1 MKGLNSAF
9 CETAPPSCSKSP
21 PAEPLG
27 TTRRQR
33 RQPDTEHSQR
43 ACGGKVRNKKCAS
56 DRGETRRVHNMC
68 TTCVSYVFHMC
79 FTVVELLKHG
89 DRSLE
94 YTRITRRIHE
104 KCSETSGN
112 RIGCLEANAL
122 QFRRRSRPH
131 RPWFLPLKM

>member
-1 MKGLNSAF
+1 MPSVRLLRQAAPNLHPPNLSARRDANDANP
-9 CETAPPSCSKSP
+9 TPNIRSAPVGARS
-21 PAEPLG
+21 A
-27 TTRRQR
+27 TRSAPQ
-33 RQPDTEHSQR
+33 TEVKH
-43 ACGGKVRNKKCAS
+43 
-56 DRGETRRVHNMC
+56 DMC
-68 TTCVSYVFHMC
+68 TTCAQHVFHMC